1 MSEAEAQTGPEV
13 SEVALATLPNLTA
26 EARFHLERT
35 FAGRREE
42 IFSASMAQLT
52 AIPGIG
58 PVTAQAIHSVDLA
71 AFQRRLQRW
80 QALGVC
86 ILHPA
91 DADYPATLW
100 KHFQAPPLLFTRGQ
114 WKPIQRHTVVGVVG
128 TRTPSRVA
136 RNHTEE
142 LVERLVELGA
152 TLISG
157 LALGID
163 TEAHWAAM
171 RIPESYQIALLG
183 SGVLQVYPQANQS
196 LADALLLGA
205 GTIVSQWAPDAA
217 PARNQLVARN
227 RTLAALCGALIVM
240 ETGEQGG
247 AMYAARFAREFRR
260 PVFVAKSEAAGNRRL
275 LQENCR
281 LLSHEVMEVMHAVG
295 QMKDAESAMKPAR
308 KQRIR
313 FGSVVPN

>member
-1 MSEAEAQTGPEV
+1 MSEAEDHQRLDVG
-13 SEVALATLPNLTA
+13 EVALATLPTLTS
-26 EARFHLERT
+26 EAKCHLERT
-35 FAGRREE
+35 FSGKRED
-42 IFSASMAQLT
+42 IFSASEAQLT
-52 AIPGIG
+52 AIKGIG
-58 PVTAQAIHSVDLA
+58 PITAQAILRVDLA
-71 AFQRRLQRW
+71 AFQRRMQRW
-80 QALGVC
+80 QALGVR
-86 ILHPA
+86 ILHPK
-91 DADYPATLW
+91 DAGYPDALL
-100 KHFQAPPLLFTRGQ
+100 KHFPAAPLLFTRGE

-128 TRTPSRVA
+128 TRSPSA
-136 RNHTEE
+136 EAKSHTEE

-183 SGVLQVYPQANQS
+183 SGVLQVYPKANQS

-205 GTIVSQWAPDAA
+205 GTIVSQWAPDAP

-227 RTLAALCGALIVM
+227 RTLAALCGALIVV

-247 AMYAARFAREFRR
+247 AMYTARFAREFRR
-260 PVFVAKSEAAGNRRL
+260 PVFIADREALGNRQL

-281 LLSHEVMEVMHAVG
+281 LLPHDVTEVLHAVG
-295 QMKDAESAMKPAR
+295 QVKDAELGVIA
-308 KQRIR
+308 
-313 FGSVVPN
+313 GW